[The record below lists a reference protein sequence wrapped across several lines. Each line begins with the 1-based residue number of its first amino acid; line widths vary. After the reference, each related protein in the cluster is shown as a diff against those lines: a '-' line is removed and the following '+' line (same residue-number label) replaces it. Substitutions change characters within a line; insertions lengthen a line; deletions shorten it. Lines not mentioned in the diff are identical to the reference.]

1 MVIAGVLQRHH
12 HLWPQ
17 IGEAALFLASLL
29 HMVTRDL
36 DRPSSKLS
44 KELRKTWAG
53 HPDDLGAHFIT
64 GMAI

>member
-1 MVIAGVLQRHH
+1 MVIAGMLQRYH

-29 HMVTRDL
+29 HMITRDP

-53 HPDDLGAHFIT
+53 QPEELGAHLLPEMPF
-64 GMAI
+64 